1 MNITTGKEEHIAQ
14 GRKYI
19 ERTIESQPDY
29 VKSFYYYIRNSGK
42 TSSYNT
48 QRVYVEHVIRF
59 LNKVDKDID
68 KITID
73 DITIYL
79 ANMSDKKDGTQASG
93 SYLVA
98 VYSAL
103 KKFFDYLI
111 FSERITKNPIEHVE
125 RPRPKKPDLVHRT
138 FLTKNEIKKCIN
150 ATDEESGIYRV
161 RDKAILTV
169 FFATGIRNTCLTE
182 INVDNIDFENNVIHV
197 VDKGTK
203 SFTCNLAPEQME
215 TIKKWVDVRKEIIS
229 DENEKALF
237 VTMKGKRMS
246 QQATASVV
254 KKASSAIGHKISPHK
269 ARASYCTLAYNSGI
283 PIDIVSKLMNHSSI
297 KTTMDCYIQ
306 GQEERIREA
315 RIKAANNV
323 KF

>member
-1 MNITTGKEEHIAQ
+1 MNITTGKEEHIIQ
-14 GRKYI
+14 SRKRI
-19 ERTIESQPDY
+19 EKMIKDQPDY

-48 QRVYVEHVIRF
+48 QKAYVEYVIRF
-59 LNKVDKDID
+59 LNKVNKDID
-68 KITID
+68 KISID
-73 DITIYL
+73 DITMYFAGI
-79 ANMSDKKDGTQASG
+79 SDKENGRQASG

-103 KKFFDYLI
+103 KKFFDYLM
-111 FSERITKNPIEHVE
+111 FSERIKKNPIEHVE

-138 FLTKNEIKKCIN
+138 FLTKNEIKKCIEITN
-150 ATDEESGIYRV
+150 SENGIYRV
-161 RDKAILTV
+161 RDRAILTIL
-169 FFATGIRNTCLTE
+169 FATGIRNTCLTE

-197 VDKGTK
+197 IDKGTK
-203 SFTCNLAPEQME
+203 AFTCNLTQDQMK
-215 TIKKWVDVRKEIIS
+215 TVQDWVNVRKEIVS
-229 DENEKALF
+229 DDNEKALF

-254 KKASSAIGHKISPHK
+254 KRASSAIGHTISPHK
-269 ARASYCTLAYNSGI
+269 ARGSYCTLAYNSGI
-283 PIDIVSKLMNHSSI
+283 PIDVVSKLMNHSSI

-315 RIKAANNV
+315 RLKAANNI